1 MMKAESVMGSYTRK
15 TLAEKLGIGIETLRY
30 YERIGILP
38 LPEREANGYRTYCDS
53 DVAAIEHILGA
64 KKYGFTLKE
73 IMDFR
78 RAMEGV
84 DQGDVD
90 ILPLLRRKLNDVR
103 SQMKSIE
110 SLAKGLEELIESMS
124 REKK

>member
-1 MMKAESVMGSYTRK
+1 MGSYTRK

-38 LPEREANGYRTYCDS
+38 LPNREANGYRTYG
-53 DVAAIEHILGA
+53 DVDVVLIEHILVA

-84 DQGDVD
+84 DQGDID
-90 ILPLLRRKLNDVR
+90 ILPLLRGKLGDVR
-103 SQMKSIE
+103 SQMESLE
-110 SLAKGLEELIESMS
+110 SLAKGLEELIESMA